1 MQGPLATDPESDRP
15 PAATKLPPLVRK
27 LGWVSF
33 FTDVASDMIYPL
45 LPAFLVTIG
54 GGPQA
59 LGLMEGIAEMV
70 SALVKREAGAR
81 SDRAGVRKPFVLAG
95 YALAAVARPL
105 MALAGAPWQIV
116 ALRAIDRTGKGIRS
130 APRDALVAGA
140 VPAER
145 RGAAFGYHRA
155 MDNAGATVGPIVAF
169 VLMRALDVGVRTVFA
184 LSLLPALVSVAI
196 VATIREGRDG
206 REGRD
211 EEPAATSTAKAPPEV
226 ARAPLP
232 PEARRFL
239 VCVTVF
245 TLGASADSFLLLRL
259 RDLGLAE
266 AWLPVA
272 WLSLNA
278 IKSLTNVPGG
288 RLSDRIGRKKTIL
301 AAWALY
307 VVAYAAFPL
316 ATSPVVAWAIM
327 LVYGAYYGLSEGGE
341 KALLSTL
348 VPREQQG
355 RAFGTLHAATA
366 LAVLPANALFGVLY
380 ARSAPLAFG
389 ASAALASVG
398 VVLLAA
404 LVRPRA
410 GTAS

>member
-1 MQGPLATDPESDRP
+1 MQGPLANESP
-15 PAATKLPPLVRK
+15 TKLPKLVRQ

-59 LGLMEGIAEMV
+59 LGLMEGVAEMV

-95 YALAAVARPL
+95 YALASVARPL
-105 MALAGAPWQIV
+105 MALAVSPWQIV
-116 ALRAIDRTGKGIRS
+116 VLRALDRTGKGIRS

-169 VLMRALDVGVRTVFA
+169 VLMRAFDLGVRTVFA
-184 LSLLPALVSVAI
+184 LALLPALVSVAI
-196 VATIREGRDG
+196 VATVREEPREPAPAPPVREG
-206 REGRD
+206 E
-211 EEPAATSTAKAPPEV
+211 AAPPV
-226 ARAPLP
+226 DASRAPLP

-239 VCVTVF
+239 LCVTVF

-278 IKSLTNVPGG
+278 VKSMTNVPGG

-307 VVAYAAFPL
+307 VIAYAAFPL
-316 ATSPVVAWAIM
+316 AKTPAVAWAVM

-341 KALLSTL
+341 KALLSNL

-380 ARSAPLAFG
+380 ARSATMAFG
-389 ASAALASVG
+389 ASAALAAVG
-398 VVLLAA
+398 VVLLATI
-404 LVRPRA
+404 VTPRA